1 VLLLRREAQQ
11 QLLECQSHSQNQ
23 SRFFRQYRALL
34 TTPGQLVL
42 SGILK
47 EQADSVSAC
56 YQSRFAINSAIIQ
69 DDWCRLDGIKK

>member
-1 VLLLRREAQQ
+1 MGAGTKGKPRIE
-11 QLLECQSHSQNQ
+11 NQ
-23 SRFFRQYRALL
+23 TDNLVRP
-34 TTPGQLVL
+34 TGQLVL